1 MGENNNKW
9 NSWQRV
15 NFQNIQ
21 AAHTS
26 QYKKNKQFNQKEGDK
41 KKKKNLDIYPKKIY
55 RWLKSCSTLL
65 IIREMQIKTTMI
77 SSPHTSQN
85 GCHQNLQAINAG
97 EGVENRDH
105 SCTVGGNV
113 NWYSHYEDGMEIP

>member
-1 MGENNNKW
+1 MKRQPLVWVKIITNETADKELISKIYKQLIQVNTRKINN
-9 NSWQRV
+9 S
-15 NFQNIQ
+15 I
-21 AAHTS
+21 
-26 QYKKNKQFNQKEGDK
+26 KKRGTK

-113 NWYSHYEDGMEIP
+113 N